1 MRLLI
6 LTAWYTPFI
15 HPRAHRWTAL
25 AEHWAAQ
32 GHEVHVVCGRL
43 RGLPKEAMQHGV
55 HLHRTGFD
63 SLKEVFYHCFGSQN
77 ARGRVG
83 QQPQK
88 STLAG
93 RLAAWLYRSVWKN
106 ICFPDDACFWY
117 FPAKK
122 RATRLLRQQP
132 FDAFISVSL
141 PFTGHLVG
149 LEIKRHFPGLSW
161 LADIGDPFSF
171 SPNPMN
177 NHFLFHKTNC
187 RLERHILKSAHCSVV
202 TAVAMRRQ
210 YAEAFGKRAVATMHI
225 IPPLL
230 HPRPLRPVHKGNKA
244 RQGFVSGNIPLKIA
258 YFGALYAPVRTP
270 DALLDLL
277 LQTFA
282 LRPALRAQLEVHFY
296 GEIFP
301 EFFERLSLEPCI
313 RLHGLCAR
321 EVVQT
326 AMQEAD
332 ILLNIGNTTD
342 FQLPSKA
349 VDYLGAGKPIV
360 HLSYTERDPS
370 IVFFEENLTDKSLIL
385 NLKVK
390 QGRVGVENVR
400 RWVDWL
406 GAEQTP
412 VDEAALAQRM
422 ARFGIDQIAKQY
434 LQLILNSR

>member
-6 LTAWYTPFI
+6 LTAWYAPFI

-25 AEHWAAQ
+25 AEYWAAQ
-32 GHEVHVVCGRL
+32 GYEVHVVCGRL
-43 RGLPKEAMQHGV
+43 RGMPKEAMQHGV

-63 SLKEVFYHCFGSQN
+63 SLKEIFYHCFGSQN

-83 QQPQK
+83 QPPQK

-122 RATRLLRQQP
+122 RAIQLLRQQP

-177 NHFLFHKTNC
+177 NRLLFHKTNC

-202 TAVAMRRQ
+202 TTAAMRRQ
-210 YAEAFGKRAVATMHI
+210 YAEEFGKLAVATMHI
-225 IPPLL
+225 IPPLF
-230 HPRPLRPVHKGNKA
+230 HPQPLAKVNKT
-244 RQGFVSGNIPLKIA
+244 RQGLGARSVPLKIA

-313 RLHGLCAR
+313 RLHGLCTR
-321 EVVQT
+321 EAVQT
-326 AMQEAD
+326 AMQETD
-332 ILLNIGNTTD
+332 VLLNIGNTTD

-360 HLSYTERDPS
+360 HLSYTERDPL
-370 IVFFEENLTDKSLIL
+370 IVFFEENLLDKSLIL

-390 QGRVGVENVR
+390 QGRVGVEEVR

-406 GAEQTP
+406 GAEKTP
-412 VDEAALAQRM
+412 VDEDDLAQRM
-422 ARFGIDQIAKQY
+422 APFGLDQIAKQY
-434 LQLILNSR
+434 LQLILHSH